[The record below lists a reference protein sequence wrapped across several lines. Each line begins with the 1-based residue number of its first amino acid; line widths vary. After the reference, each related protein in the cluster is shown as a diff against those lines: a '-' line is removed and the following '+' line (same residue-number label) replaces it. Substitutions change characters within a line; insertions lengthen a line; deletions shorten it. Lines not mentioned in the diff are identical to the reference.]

1 MVDEQVAAHYVY
13 HSNRLDGVTLTL
25 DQTQQIL
32 KGQLTTPQKGED
44 GREFETELV
53 LGHRRALG
61 GMDMIAES
69 SRDVTQEDV
78 QNLHKMLMGELL
90 LSAGEYRE
98 CQLRYK
104 GVLIPSPPEY
114 LDERMAWFVRL
125 LNTGLANAKDAHR
138 FSWRIHHEFITLHPF
153 IEGNGRMAR
162 LIMNLA
168 RVRRGLEIAV
178 IPYESR
184 VQYGDAILEFQKQKI
199 ERAQAKAS
207 GMGSL

>member
-1 MVDEQVAAHYVY
+1 MLDEQLAAHYVY

-25 DQTQQIL
+25 RQTQEIL
-32 KGQLTTPQKGED
+32 AGGLTEPQHGED
-44 GREFETELV
+44 GREFEVELV

-69 SRDVTQEDV
+69 GREITQDDV

-114 LDERMAWFVRL
+114 LGERMAWFVRL
-125 LNTGLANAKDAHR
+125 LNTGLKNAKDAHR

-162 LIMNLA
+162 LLMNLA
-168 RVRRGLEIAV
+168 RIRRKLEVAV

-207 GMGSL
+207 GLGSL